1 MQVLF
6 TGKIKCTSSD
16 NATLTAVGSCSVHLN
31 SEGEGWGI
39 LKEQELAGVHEKPRD
54 LQRIPKDTKEV
65 PRQDVSRQPM
75 EEQEIPNQPMPSSRR
90 MWTESRRFS
99 WKERKTGIRKVG

>member
-1 MQVLF
+1 M
-6 TGKIKCTSSD
+6 
-16 NATLTAVGSCSVHLN
+16 
-31 SEGEGWGI
+31 
-39 LKEQELAGVHEKPRD
+39 D

-75 EEQEIPNQPMPSSRR
+75 EEHEIPNQPVPS
-90 MWTESRRFS
+90 SRRFS